1 MPQFPQLKEYILLNA
16 PRLEDM
22 DIQELNAL
30 HAELYVTLLSFHSMN
45 IQGVKHKFLR
55 DHLQET
61 MTDMQ
66 KLLADTNK
74 LIESSSGADR

>member
-30 HAELYVTLLSFHSMN
+30 HAELYVTLLSFHSMG
-45 IQGVKHKFLR
+45 IGAIKHKFLR

-66 KLLADTNK
+66 KLMAQTDK
-74 LIESSSGADR
+74 MIETLSGADR

>member
-22 DIQELNAL
+22 DLQELNAL
-30 HAELYVTLLSFHSMN
+30 HVTLLSFHSMN

-55 DHLQET
+55 DHLQGT

-66 KLLADTNK
+66 KLMAQTDK
-74 LIESSSGADR
+74 MIESMSGTDR

>member
-1 MPQFPQLKEYILLNA
+1 MDK
-16 PRLEDM
+16 PRLEHM
-22 DIQELNAL
+22 DLQELNAL

-66 KLLADTNK
+66 KLMAQTDK
-74 LIESSSGADR
+74 MIESTSGTDR